1 VKLRARKQHLA
12 SLLSKEGVPASK
24 KKNLETW
31 HTMLTDLE
39 REAEEQLQGGGAQPA
54 GQEEMKQG

>member
-1 VKLRARKQHLA
+1 VKLRGRKQHLA
-12 SLLSKEGVPASK
+12 SLLSKEGISASK
-24 KKNLETW
+24 RQNLQTW

-39 REAEEQLQGGGAQPA
+39 REAEEQLRGGGAQPG